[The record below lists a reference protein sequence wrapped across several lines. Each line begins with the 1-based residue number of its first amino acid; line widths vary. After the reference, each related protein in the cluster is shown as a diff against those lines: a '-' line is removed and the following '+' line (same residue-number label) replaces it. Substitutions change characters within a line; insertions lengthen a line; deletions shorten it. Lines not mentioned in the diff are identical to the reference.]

1 MPQRQ
6 AGDVGQVHAARQ
18 AEVVPAGDL
27 RGDARRHQGSDGRR
41 GGAAVRVPVRAGG
54 RRRRL
59 GREVGTDFALPLGR
73 I

>member
-27 RGDARRHQGSDGRR
+27 RGDARRHQGSGTNEPCPFKTSPDIWLLDGSGDLVNLQFFPR
-41 GGAAVRVPVRAGG
+41 
-54 RRRRL
+54 
-59 GREVGTDFALPLGR
+59 T
-73 I
+73 